1 MKFIDEELRDL
12 KQIKTD
18 KLRLQQVLQNLISNA
33 VHFSKDKND
42 IDIVAS
48 YNFRDQQLQIAVRD
62 YKVDAISDREQESL
76 FRRAI
81 KLQYGEKQNPT
92 GSGMGLYISKLL
104 MKQIN
109 GKLEFERNSGSLPG
123 STFKLTLDCPNDFN

>member
-1 MKFIDEELRDL
+1 MKQINEDQAKIHKIEIKFIDEELRDL

-48 YNFRDQQLQIAVRD
+48 YNFRD
-62 YKVDAISDREQESL
+62 
-76 FRRAI
+76 
-81 KLQYGEKQNPT
+81 
-92 GSGMGLYISKLL
+92 
-104 MKQIN
+104 
-109 GKLEFERNSGSLPG
+109 
-123 STFKLTLDCPNDFN
+123 